1 MMRNNFLKFLVAFQI
16 ISIGKSTV
24 SFDTSLDAKIKFIE
38 ERIQNSYKIGIL
50 RAFT

>member
-24 SFDTSLDAKIKFIE
+24 SFDTLDAKIKFIE